1 MHLISKILE
10 DKLFMSLCKFFYMK
24 LLSFGLTLSLIFV
37 FCGAHAKT
45 LDISVMTFNLRVP
58 VDPAPNDWASRRPR
72 VIAMVR
78 TVNPDFLGVQEAVPQ
93 VVSDLSQELT
103 QYFSIG
109 RGREADGG
117 GEGTQIFYRK
127 DRWRLNKLDQG
138 TLQLSPTPDIP
149 GSNAWGM
156 QWPRIFTWALFH
168 EKKSGEAVYVFN
180 THFPL
185 KPQERDLTVQL
196 LAKYI
201 SARKQQKI
209 PVILT
214 GDFNA
219 CEGEASISHL
229 LGQGASPIAMQDTY
243 RLLHPDSKLTS
254 FHGFGKENDRCKI
267 DYIFTLGKVGVLQA
281 DIIQNLEG
289 EGFASDHYAVT
300 AKIQIGK

>member
-1 MHLISKILE
+1 MNFCKTI
-10 DKLFMSLCKFFYMK
+10 SLCW
-24 LLSFGLTLSLIFV
+24 LILVFG
-37 FCGAHAKT
+37 FCDAHAKAVE
-45 LDISVMTFNLRVP
+45 IKVMTFNLRVP
-58 VDPAPNDWASRRPR
+58 VDPVPNDWATRKPR
-72 VIAMVR
+72 VISIIKKES
-78 TVNPDFLGVQEAVPQ
+78 PDFLGVQEAVPQ
-93 VVSDLSQELT
+93 VVTDLANEFT
-103 QYFSIG
+103 QYQFIG
-109 RGREADGG
+109 RGRDADGR

-168 EKKSGEAVYVFN
+168 ERNSGKSLYVFN

-196 LAKYI
+196 LANYI
-201 SARKQQKI
+201 SARKQQKT

-219 CEGEASISHL
+219 CEDEASIAYL
-229 LGQGASPIAMQDTY
+229 LGQGASPIAMQDSY
-243 RLLHPDSKLTS
+243 RILHPESKLTT
-254 FHGFGKENDRCKI
+254 FHAFGTDNDRCKI
-267 DYIFTLGKVGVLQA
+267 DYIFTLGEVDILQA
-281 DIIQNLEG
+281 DIIQDPEG